1 MTWRITPS
9 VNTAQLAMI
18 VLRRPKRADIS
29 EIATAARKAP
39 TFCSET
45 MTALTVV
52 LSV

>member
-1 MTWRITPS
+1 

-18 VLRRPKRADIS
+18 VFRRPKRADIS
-29 EIATAARKAP
+29 EMATAAMKAP

-45 MTALTVV
+45 MTALTVI

>member
-1 MTWRITPS
+1 M
-9 VNTAQLAMI
+9 NTAQLAMI
-18 VLRRPKRADIS
+18 VRLRPKRAEMS
-29 EIATAARKAP
+29 EIPTAARKAP